1 MFFAYSRLL
10 SIRMSLMGLSRTMH
24 EHMSNFFI
32 FILQHFLCLENIQGK
47 ENESSVPLKE
57 EGDSTKDVYP
67 PKIVSL
73 YNQTMDEKLIC
84 KIWVGKSST
93 ILWVYDDPRN

>member
-1 MFFAYSRLL
+1 MKA
-10 SIRMSLMGLSRTMH
+10 
-24 EHMSNFFI
+24 
-32 FILQHFLCLENIQGK
+32 LCL
-47 ENESSVPLKE
+47 SFE
-57 EGDSTKDVYP
+57 EGDSAKDVYP

-93 ILWVYDDPRN
+93 ILWVYDDPRNQ